1 MRWLVIIGLLLSVQA
16 FSQCKTYM
24 IGVHHDTLNC
34 TDTKNLK
41 QGKWVVQ
48 VPSLRGE
55 PGYEEEGIFVDDKK
69 EGRWRR
75 YTLQGDVLAIEN
87 YKYGYKNGLCDYY
100 NINGLEHEESWKAT
114 NPDQPYDT
122 IQVVDLND
130 DSKIYLRVIKVD
142 ASTTEHGTWTYY
154 DSDRG
159 TIIKTEEY
167 ILGQKVDPITKKP
180 IGINKNANVYNGNV
194 PPQLARRGDS
204 SGTAKSNPPPEVK
217 AYEKKNAGKK
227 KIVVR
232 DGATGN

>member
-1 MRWLVIIGLLLSVQA
+1 MLLSVQA

-24 IGVHHDTLNC
+24 IGVHHDTLDC

-55 PGYEEEGIFVDDKK
+55 PGYEEEGVFIDDKK

-100 NINGLEHEESWKAT
+100 NINGIEHEESWKAT
-114 NPDQPYDT
+114 NPEQPYDT
-122 IQVVDLND
+122 IQVPDLQD

-180 IGINKNANVYNGNV
+180 IGLNKNASYTTGAV
-194 PPQLARRGDS
+194 PPQLARHDAPA
-204 SGTAKSNPPPEVK
+204 TAKVAPPPEVK
-217 AYEKKNAGKK
+217 AFEKKNAGKK
-227 KIVVR
+227 KVVVR